1 MAPFEDDDTP
11 TLRELGRILRDFRDE
26 SRMLMGQMVR
36 RDVHAV
42 EHEALNIRVAR
53 LEGERDT
60 AVKEAAQ
67 RRNQFYLAILAAG
80 LSLVTSFVLAWT
92 K

>member
-1 MAPFEDDDTP
+1 MPPIDEDDTP
-11 TLRELGRILRDFRDE
+11 TLREVARIVRDFRE
-26 SRMLMGQMVR
+26 EFRLQMGLMVR

-53 LEGERDT
+53 LEAERDT

-67 RRNQFYLAILAAG
+67 RRNQYLLAVFAAG
-80 LSLVTSFVLAWT
+80 LSLAATIVVAWV